1 MKFNTTIFFLMF
13 SFTLIAQTPSS
24 FESITIEQ
32 DTFLNGR
39 DASFY
44 EDGDALFSSQYHF
57 AWDYWEAGWAIS
69 SMRDTMTSGP
79 ENLYSAKPGHG
90 IEGSQNY
97 AVGQQGAVIALT
109 GEAVGQPLKGV
120 YITNTTYAYNSMR
133 DGDDFAKKFGGDSG
147 DDPDFFRLTIKAYAQ
162 GQLFPDSV
170 DFYLA
175 DYRFEDNNQ
184 DYIVNDW
191 TWVDLSSLSE
201 NVPLGTVDS
210 LLFTLYSTDS
220 NDWGINTPLFYCI
233 DNFNGDFL
241 TANESPELAVQQLE
255 LFPNPVVDEVV
266 IKLPGNFSKSG
277 VISVSDASGRVVVQK
292 TTDGEQVRLDLSAL
306 TPGVYVIRQT
316 IENTVW
322 TGKLF
327 KL

>member
-13 SFTLIAQTPSS
+13 TFALIAQTPSS
-24 FESITIEQ
+24 FEGISIEQ

-44 EDGDALFSSQYHF
+44 EDGDALFPSQYHF
-57 AWDYWEAGWAIS
+57 EWDYWQGGWAIS
-69 SMRDTMTSGP
+69 SMTDSVTSGP
-79 ENLYSAKPGHG
+79 GNLYSAKTGHG

-120 YITNTTYAYNSMR
+120 YITNTTYAHNSMR
-133 DGDDFAKKFGGDSG
+133 DGDDFAKKFGGDTG

-175 DYRFEDNNQ
+175 DFRFEDNDQ
-184 DYIVNDW
+184 DYIVKDW

-220 NDWGINTPLFYCI
+220 NDWGFNTPLFYCI

-241 TANESPELAVQQLE
+241 TANDSPELAEQELE

-266 IKLPGNFSKSG
+266 INWPGNLSEAG
-277 VISVSDASGRVVVQK
+277 VITVIDASGKVVIQK
-292 TTDGEQVRLDLSAL
+292 ETRWDQVRLDLSGL
-306 TPGVYVIRQT
+306 VPGVYVVRQT
-316 IENTVW
+316 IGKTIW
-322 TGKLF
+322 TGKVI